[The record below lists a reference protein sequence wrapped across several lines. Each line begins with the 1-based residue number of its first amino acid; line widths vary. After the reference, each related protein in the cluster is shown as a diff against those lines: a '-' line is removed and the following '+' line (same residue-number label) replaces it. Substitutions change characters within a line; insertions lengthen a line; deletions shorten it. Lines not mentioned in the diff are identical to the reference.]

1 MKTFQQII
9 IGILV
14 LLPLILGAILSTSGG
29 LKNSRSTLG
38 SSGRKKVGLV
48 KVEGAIYSSYETV
61 RQLRSFLNDNSIAGV
76 LLRVDSPGGATAP
89 SQEIYNTVLQFKKK
103 KKPLIVSMGSMAASG
118 GYYIS
123 SPAQKIFADPGTMT
137 GSIGVIISTPQY
149 SELAKK
155 IGVEM
160 RVMKAGKFKDILSPY
175 RKVTDAE
182 NVLIQNFLDD
192 THDQFISDVAI
203 ARDLSYDSIK
213 AIADGRIFTGRQAVK
228 SRLVDTLGGFEDA
241 LHYLKNKAGLS
252 QKSKTVERK
261 ERFDLFS
268 EWITEELVHFF
279 PQLLPFIRPSVA
291 MYMFSFEG

>member
-1 MKTFQQII
+1 MKTFQQIV

-14 LLPLILGAILSTSGG
+14 LLPLILGVILSTSGN
-29 LKNSRSTLG
+29 LKNSHSPLR
-38 SSGRKKVGLV
+38 SSGIKKVGLV
-48 KVEGAIYSSYETV
+48 KVEGAIYSSYETI

-103 KKPLIVSMGSMAASG
+103 NKPLIVSMGSMAASG

-149 SELAKK
+149 NELGKK

-175 RKVTDAE
+175 RKVTNAE
-182 NVLIQNFLDD
+182 NDLIQNFLDD
-192 THDQFISDVAI
+192 THEQFISDVAI
-203 ARDLSYDSIK
+203 ARDLPYDSIK
-213 AIADGRIFTGRQAVK
+213 AIADGRIFTGRQAVI

-241 LHYLKNKAGLS
+241 LHYLKYKTGLS

-279 PQLLPFIRPSVA
+279 PQLLPFIRPSGA